1 MTSVNA
7 PTRGIPATG
16 EQPPPDVRGRHR
28 PGLRARLTGAESP
41 SPGLVA
47 IVITVTWLAVLAES
61 TLVPA
66 NPALHR
72 VALFVHLACLI
83 VGFGAVV
90 AVDWIALKWLL
101 RRCQLRQVL
110 AVADQVHLLI
120 WLGLAGM
127 AASGGLLRPDL
138 GATLTQIKLLLVLL
152 VALNG
157 VQATA
162 LHRRIAAFTG
172 PVPRLLL
179 LRSVLAALVS
189 QGGWW
194 GAMAIGF
201 LSSHPA

>member
-1 MTSVNA
+1 MNT
-7 PTRGIPATG
+7 PTRSLPVTG
-16 EQPPPDVRGRHR
+16 EQPPPEARGRHR
-28 PGLRARLTGAESP
+28 PGLRGRLADSASP
-41 SPGLVA
+41 SPRLVA
-47 IVITVTWLAVLAES
+47 VVIVVTWLAVLAES
-61 TLVPA
+61 TLVPV

-72 VALFVHLACLI
+72 VALFVHLACLV

-90 AVDWIALKWLL
+90 AVDWFALKWLL

-120 WLGLAGM
+120 WLGLAGL

-138 GATLTQIKLLLVLL
+138 GATLTQLKLLLVLL

-162 LHRRIAAFTG
+162 LHRRIAAYTG
-172 PVPRLLL
+172 PVPRSLLA
-179 LRSVLAALVS
+179 RSVLAALVS

-201 LSSHPA
+201 ISSHPA